1 MPWSFSLL
9 LRIKVHYVGN
19 FITFLTIIYTPCH
32 MISVSLFALK
42 ILSLISCSIVAAL
55 LQKLDPIQ
63 QEDIA
68 AVDVAK

>member
-1 MPWSFSLL
+1 
-9 LRIKVHYVGN
+9 
-19 FITFLTIIYTPCH
+19 
-32 MISVSLFALK
+32 MILVSLFALK